1 MKLNIYKNQKEIER
15 TIEVDQYDIM
25 FGTIE
30 DILSIMDQIDL
41 LEDDDGIYALIKD
54 NLPKIKGLLKDI
66 FIGVTDDELKRIK
79 IKELVPLFQE
89 LMTTVN
95 TSIGGDT
102 EKN

>member
-1 MKLNIYKNQKEIER
+1 MKLNIYKNQREIER

-41 LEDDDGIYALIKD
+41 LEDDEGIYALIKD

>member
-41 LEDDDGIYALIKD
+41 LEDDEGIYALIKD

-95 TSIGGDT
+95 ASIGGDT

>member
-30 DILSIMDQIDL
+30 DILSIIDQLDL
-41 LEDDDGIYALIKD
+41 LEDDEGIYALIKD

-89 LMTTVN
+89 LLATVN

>member
-41 LEDDDGIYALIKD
+41 LEVDEGIYALIKD

-95 TSIGGDT
+95 ASIGGDT

>member
-1 MKLNIYKNQKEIER
+1 MKLNIYQNQKEIER

-41 LEDDDGIYALIKD
+41 LEDDEGIYALIKD

-95 TSIGGDT
+95 ASIGGDT

>member
-1 MKLNIYKNQKEIER
+1 
-15 TIEVDQYDIM
+15 M

-41 LEDDDGIYALIKD
+41 LEDDEGIYALIKD

>member
-41 LEDDDGIYALIKD
+41 LEDDEGIYALIKD

-95 TSIGGDT
+95 DSIGGDT

>member
-41 LEDDDGIYALIKD
+41 LEDDEGIYALIKD

>member
-30 DILSIMDQIDL
+30 DILSIIDQLDL
-41 LEDDDGIYALIKD
+41 LEDDEGIYALIKD

-89 LMTTVN
+89 LLATVN
-95 TSIGGDT
+95 TSMGGDT